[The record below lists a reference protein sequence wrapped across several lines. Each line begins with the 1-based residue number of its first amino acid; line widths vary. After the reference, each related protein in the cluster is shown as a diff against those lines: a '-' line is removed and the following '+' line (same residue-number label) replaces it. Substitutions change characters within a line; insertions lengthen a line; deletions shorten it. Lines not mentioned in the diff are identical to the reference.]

1 MFKNDLTG
9 MRFGN
14 LTVIEFAGNNQYRAS
29 MWHCVCDCGNEIIT
43 RGEDLRSGKTKSCG
57 CLVTTNHFKTHGE
70 SDTQLYRKWNSML
83 RRCEDPSYH
92 AYKNYGGRGIEVCDD
107 WHDFTIFRDWVNETR
122 TDISLSLDRIDND
135 GNYSPDNCKWST
147 NQEQQNNKRNNL
159 YFSLND
165 EVHTLSD
172 WCRIL
177 NLPYSVIQSRITASG
192 WSFEQAISTPLP
204 AHYYE

>member
-1 MFKNDLTG
+1 
-9 MRFGN
+9 
-14 LTVIEFAGNNQYRAS
+14 
-29 MWHCVCDCGNEIIT
+29 
-43 RGEDLRSGKTKSCG
+43 
-57 CLVTTNHFKTHGE
+57 
-70 SDTQLYRKWNSML
+70 ML
-83 RRCEDPSYH
+83 RRCDDPSYH
-92 AYKNYGGRGIEVCDD
+92 AYKNYGGRGIKVCDD

-147 NQEQQNNKRNNL
+147 DQEQANNRRTCL
-159 YFSLND
+159 YFEING
-165 EVHTLSD
+165 EVHSLMD

-177 NLPYSVIQSRITASG
+177 NLPYSLIQSRITACG